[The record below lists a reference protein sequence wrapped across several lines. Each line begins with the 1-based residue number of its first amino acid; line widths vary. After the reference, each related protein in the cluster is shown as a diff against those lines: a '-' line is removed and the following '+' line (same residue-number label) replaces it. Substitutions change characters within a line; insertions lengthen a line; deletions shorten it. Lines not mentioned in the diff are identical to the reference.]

1 MTWDRKSVPSGLTA
15 LIKIFEGYSSK
26 PYDDAGPRG
35 GGTWTIGYGSTRGLD
50 GKPITPHTPEITEDQ
65 ALQLMQRDL
74 QSFIDNLNQD
84 VPDPLEEHQAA
95 ALLCLSYNLGR
106 LRAAAPT
113 LLSVIKTGTAVDVA
127 NQFRVYRNSGGKP
140 VLGLRRR
147 RYVEA
152 AMWMGMDPWQAKTD
166 AWTKI
171 NTPDQWISFSP
182 AQEAPAAVPFEE
194 AAAVLL
200 EDSRPDPRPDLTAEI
215 LNAMNGGISPPTT
228 STPEN
233 SNESRGPTMSDDW
246 RSVVQAVA
254 PTVATFLGGPL
265 AGMAATVI
273 GRAVLGRGESTPT
286 SVPEAQQAIAE
297 AAMTPEGLVKL
308 REAEARI
315 IELRNNLQ
323 IELGKQA
330 LDNTRNAR
338 DREIKLGDK
347 ISGRLAT
354 VTVTLFFI
362 VVAIMLYGVYLV
374 MSNQVSIPDT
384 NREIQLAAATL
395 VGVMF
400 QQLASMVKDIYGYYF
415 GGSLGSS
422 QKNDTIAAAV
432 TSLSGQQNG
441 NR

>member
-1 MTWDRKSVPSGLTA
+1 
-15 LIKIFEGYSSK
+15 
-26 PYDDAGPRG
+26 
-35 GGTWTIGYGSTRGLD
+35 
-50 GKPITPHTPEITEDQ
+50 
-65 ALQLMQRDL
+65 
-74 QSFIDNLNQD
+74 
-84 VPDPLEEHQAA
+84 
-95 ALLCLSYNLGR
+95 
-106 LRAAAPT
+106 
-113 LLSVIKTGTAVDVA
+113 
-127 NQFRVYRNSGGKP
+127 
-140 VLGLRRR
+140 
-147 RYVEA
+147 
-152 AMWMGMDPWQAKTD
+152 
-166 AWTKI
+166 
-171 NTPDQWISFSP
+171 
-182 AQEAPAAVPFEE
+182 
-194 AAAVLL
+194 
-200 EDSRPDPRPDLTAEI
+200 
-215 LNAMNGGISPPTT
+215 
-228 STPEN
+228 
-233 SNESRGPTMSDDW
+233 MSDDW

>member
-1 MTWDRKSVPSGLTA
+1 
-15 LIKIFEGYSSK
+15 
-26 PYDDAGPRG
+26 
-35 GGTWTIGYGSTRGLD
+35 
-50 GKPITPHTPEITEDQ
+50 
-65 ALQLMQRDL
+65 
-74 QSFIDNLNQD
+74 
-84 VPDPLEEHQAA
+84 
-95 ALLCLSYNLGR
+95 
-106 LRAAAPT
+106 
-113 LLSVIKTGTAVDVA
+113 
-127 NQFRVYRNSGGKP
+127 
-140 VLGLRRR
+140 
-147 RYVEA
+147 
-152 AMWMGMDPWQAKTD
+152 
-166 AWTKI
+166 
-171 NTPDQWISFSP
+171 
-182 AQEAPAAVPFEE
+182 
-194 AAAVLL
+194 
-200 EDSRPDPRPDLTAEI
+200 
-215 LNAMNGGISPPTT
+215 
-228 STPEN
+228 
-233 SNESRGPTMSDDW
+233 
-246 RSVVQAVA
+246 
-254 PTVATFLGGPL
+254 
-265 AGMAATVI
+265 
-273 GRAVLGRGESTPT
+273 
-286 SVPEAQQAIAE
+286 
-297 AAMTPEGLVKL
+297 MTPEGLVKL

-374 MSNQVSIPDT
+374 MSNQVRIPDT